1 MRTLQVSGLTKNYG
15 EKKALDDVSVS
26 GFNQGEESL
35 A

>member
-15 EKKALDDVSVS
+15 EKKALDDVS
-26 GFNQGEESL
+26 FQINQMEKSV